1 MKIRKVHVLNQDTL
15 VVFFTDGTTGMYPV
29 CDLLAWSQRVL
40 PVRNKEIANDNLLA
54 AAQSRLKPTVWSGA
68 QVAGMPLAGFP
79 GSAEL
84 PSRDELLRRVR
95 NAGPEVL
102 ELKGNTWVSKRYSSC
117 RSMMQ
122 NPRLSCRVHRCSA
135 TPSTK
140 QNQYDIWVGEAELLK
155 DG

>member
-68 QVAGMPLAGFP
+68 QVAGMPWPAFL
-79 GSAEL
+79 
-84 PSRDELLRRVR
+84 
-95 NAGPEVL
+95 EVL
-102 ELKGNTWVSKRYSSC
+102 SYPRAMNSC
-117 RSMMQ
+117 DGFETPG
-122 NPRLSCRVHRCSA
+122 PRCW
-135 TPSTK
+135 
-140 QNQYDIWVGEAELLK
+140 N
-155 DG
+155 